1 MPATSFHGLAITWN
15 NVVVPLVKRV
25 EIGHESAAAVAQTPI
40 TAKVFGAGTMSARVI
55 QGNAFASVEPLAISA
70 DCFGEPLNA
79 FINLQG
85 TEGTLKLTREDS
97 AGNVTTLL
105 DSLAV
110 LVESNLA
117 ATTNEFTDYK
127 LKWIVTPEE
136 TAP

>member
-1 MPATSFHGLAITWN
+1 MVLEMPATSFHGLAITWN

-25 EIGHESAAAVAQTPI
+25 EIGHESAAAVTQTPI
-40 TAKVFGAGTMSARVI
+40 TAKVFDAGTMSARVI
-55 QGNAFASVEPLAISA
+55 QGNAFASVEPRAVSA

-110 LVESNLA
+110 LVE
-117 ATTNEFTDYK
+117 
-127 LKWIVTPEE
+127 
-136 TAP
+136 